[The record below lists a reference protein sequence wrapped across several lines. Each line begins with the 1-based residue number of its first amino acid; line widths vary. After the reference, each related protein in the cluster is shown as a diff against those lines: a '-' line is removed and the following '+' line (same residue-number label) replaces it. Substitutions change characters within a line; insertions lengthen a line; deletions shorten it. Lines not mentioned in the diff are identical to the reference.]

1 MKYAAAPWRCR
12 HDNRLE
18 WLPGRGLK
26 TDTESCEEEDRIT
39 EVRKRSERVVPRRHR
54 TEATGEEAF

>member
-26 TDTESCEEEDRIT
+26 TDTESCEEEDRII
-39 EVRKRSERVVPRRHR
+39 EVRKRRRERRLFEL
-54 TEATGEEAF
+54 TAFSSS